1 MESGSHQSGI
11 PFRASRGIHESV
23 IVGKQVAESRTDS
36 LVCPGVVFRKTPP
49 IDLNLCGADCILP
62 GRLVAFDSPPGP
74 FLSAAATAVD
84 INRSLG
90 GNSDSISTLENCDE
104 GRLVFGDSRQLS
116 LFLVCG
122 R

>member
-1 MESGSHQSGI
+1 M
-11 PFRASRGIHESV
+11 
-23 IVGKQVAESRTDS
+23 GKQVAKSPSDS
-36 LVCPGVVFRKTPP
+36 LVCRGVVFRKTPP
-49 IDLNLCGADCILP
+49 IDLNLCGADRILP
-62 GRLVAFDSPPGP
+62 GRLVAFDSPPRP

-90 GNSDSISTLENCDE
+90 GNSDSISILESRDE
-104 GRLVFGDSRQLS
+104 GHLVFGDSREFS